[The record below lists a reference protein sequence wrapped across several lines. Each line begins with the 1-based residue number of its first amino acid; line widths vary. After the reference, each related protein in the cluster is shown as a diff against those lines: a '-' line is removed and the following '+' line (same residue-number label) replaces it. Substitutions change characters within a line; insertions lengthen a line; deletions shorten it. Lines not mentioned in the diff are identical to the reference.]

1 MTMTAPTRALAAIRP
16 TASIG
21 LLASTAAISATFM
34 ATPFVILETIEVYG
48 VSAGWAAL
56 LSTAQVGGFTI
67 TNLYAGRRLQAGP
80 ELARRAIAC
89 FAICNLL
96 SAITL
101 AFPLLVILRT
111 MAGASMG
118 LLTWIA
124 WADSAA
130 DTKKRGDVAAVGP
143 LSSAIFAPLIALVA
157 TGFGLTGIYLILA
170 AVVAGSFLL
179 PLQIESTDMPS
190 RRPIETPGV
199 TTLLFALSLFM
210 AGGSGVFVFGRVLAD
225 EHIGMS
231 ALTFSLILS
240 ANALV
245 SIPVARY
252 SGRRRFPGLWMMTIA
267 ACAVLMATT
276 ESAAVFAT
284 VIVVWGLAFWAVIPE
299 VFSILSDKSVHPAD
313 RVGDAQAVMSMGR
326 VIGPSIAGVLV
337 GAGSFTALGW
347 VSAALILT
355 AAGAVQL
362 TTSKHR
368 WQ

>member
-1 MTMTAPTRALAAIRP
+1 M
-16 TASIG
+16 
-21 LLASTAAISATFM
+21 
-34 ATPFVILETIEVYG
+34 
-48 VSAGWAAL
+48 
-56 LSTAQVGGFTI
+56 
-67 TNLYAGRRLQAGP
+67 
-80 ELARRAIAC
+80 
-89 FAICNLL
+89 
-96 SAITL
+96 
-101 AFPLLVILRT
+101 
-111 MAGASMG
+111 
-118 LLTWIA
+118 
-124 WADSAA
+124 
-130 DTKKRGDVAAVGP
+130 
-143 LSSAIFAPLIALVA
+143 IALVA